1 MSILFY
7 CLFFL
12 RIAAAMIPVAATA
25 RIIQA
30 SGWFRS
36 PVLAEVTGA
45 LDDPPELP
53 LLSFFLSSGF
63 VSILVSL
70 QTIA

>member
-12 RIAAAMIPVAATA
+12 RIATAMIPVAATA
-25 RIIQA
+25 RSIHA

-36 PVLAEVTGA
+36 PVAAEVTGA

-53 LLSFFLSSGF
+53 VFLSSGF
-63 VSILVSL
+63 VSIFVSL